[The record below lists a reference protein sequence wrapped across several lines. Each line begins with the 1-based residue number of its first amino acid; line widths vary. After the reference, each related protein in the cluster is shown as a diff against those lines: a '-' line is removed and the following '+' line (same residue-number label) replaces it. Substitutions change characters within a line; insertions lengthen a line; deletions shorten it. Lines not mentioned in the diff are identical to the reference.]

1 MDFRLPSNK
10 ELLVLRLLR
19 KRAASP
25 MYGLELVK
33 ASKGELG
40 RASIYVVLAR
50 MEDKGYLRSFTPR
63 GESEHPGLPR
73 PRYRI
78 AALGEKALRGAEA
91 AAAAMASPAEP
102 TGAMDPA

>member
-1 MDFRLPSNK
+1 MECRLPSSK

-19 KRAASP
+19 DHAVSP

-33 ASKGELG
+33 ASDGGLG

-50 MEDKGYLRSFTPR
+50 MEEKGYLKSSTPK
-63 GESEHPGLPR
+63 GDSEHPGLPR

-78 AALGEKALRGAEA
+78 TALGERALKGAEA
-91 AAAAMASPAEP
+91 AAAAMGGVTALEPA
-102 TGAMDPA
+102 